1 LIAVHRLEKRSP
13 IGVFDSGVGGL
24 TVLRALRA
32 VLPDRDFIYLGDTA
46 RLPYGTK
53 SADSVARY
61 SVQCAEALMARG
73 IGCLVVACNTA
84 SASAMGALR
93 ARYNHIPVIGV
104 IEPGAAA
111 AVAASRS
118 GHVAVIG
125 TEGTIGGGAYQAAL
139 RRLNP
144 AVRVAAQACSLFV
157 AMAEEGWVDGPIAE
171 AVARRYLRPMFAGA
185 AVAAGIPDTLVLGCT
200 HFPVLVSTLRAVLPA
215 GVTIVDSAA
224 SVATVVAREVA
235 GAAAGAVYDA
245 ALPLHGTALAPH
257 ETASPREL
265 SGDMVKA
272 PGGRVQWLATDG
284 AQRFARVSS
293 VFLGTALRADEIEII
308 DL

>member
-1 LIAVHRLEKRSP
+1 LIAVRRPDEHSP

-32 VLPDRDFIYLGDTA
+32 ALPERRFIYLGDTA

-53 SADSVARY
+53 SAQSVARY
-61 SVQCAEALMARG
+61 SVQCAEALVDRG

-84 SASAMGALR
+84 SASALGALR
-93 ARYNHIPVIGV
+93 ARYSHIPIIGV

-139 RRLNP
+139 KRLSP
-144 AVRVAAQACSLFV
+144 DVRVAAQACSLFV

-171 AVARRYLRPMFAGA
+171 SVARRYLEPLFSSA
-185 AVAAGIPDTLVLGCT
+185 AAPYGSPNGVPYGVPDTLVLGCT
-200 HFPVLVSTLRAVLPA
+200 HFPVLVPTIRRVLPA
-215 GVTIVDSAA
+215 GVVIVDSAA
-224 SVATVVAREVA
+224 SVAAVVAREAAIWREPSA
-235 GAAAGAVYDA
+235 GEPSGGGAKTAG
-245 ALPLHGTALAPH
+245 
-257 ETASPREL
+257 
-265 SGDMVKA
+265 
-272 PGGRVQWLATDG
+272 GGVQWLATDG

-293 VFLGTALRADEIEII
+293 VFLGAALRADEIEII

>member
-1 LIAVHRLEKRSP
+1 MIAVRRPDERSP

-32 VLPDRDFIYLGDTA
+32 ALPERDFIYLGDTA

-53 SADSVARY
+53 SAESVARY
-61 SVQCAEALMARG
+61 SVQCAEALVARG

-84 SASAMGALR
+84 SASALGALR
-93 ARYNHIPVIGV
+93 ACYAHIPVIGV

-144 AVRVAAQACSLFV
+144 AARVAAQACSLFV

-171 AVARRYLRPMFAGA
+171 SVARRYLEPMFAGA
-185 AVAAGIPDTLVLGCT
+185 AAPIGAPDTLVLGCT
-200 HFPVLVSTLRAVLPA
+200 HFPVLVPALRAVLPA
-215 GVTIVDSAA
+215 GVIIVDSAA
-224 SVATVVAREVA
+224 SVAAVVARE
-235 GAAAGAVYDA
+235 AVVV
-245 ALPLHGTALAPH
+245 PH
-257 ETASPREL
+257 EAAEMAQEVARGSAP
-265 SGDMVKA
+265 SSDKVKA
-272 PGGRVQWLATDG
+272 PGGSVQWLATDG